1 MEEDRHKWFLV
12 LEETIKMR
20 SNHITAEENLED
32 KEQTTV
38 KKGQIEPSCLGNKR
52 RNAYGLE

>member
-1 MEEDRHKWFLV
+1 
-12 LEETIKMR
+12 MR